1 MSEKEL
7 KDFIYIVD
15 DEKRLLESLFI
26 TLKTSGFE
34 NVATFNDAREILD
47 LIPLK
52 GCRVMLLDLFMP
64 EMSGEDI
71 LEQVRLKCPHVQVVV
86 VSGVNETDTAVRC
99 IKNGAFD
106 YLVKPVDPQ
115 RLITT
120 VRRAM
125 NHAML
130 VMQNEQLR
138 NRLLSGRPDHPEYF
152 EDIISSDPQM
162 KSLFSYLEV
171 IAPAV
176 DPVLITGETGTGK
189 DLIASAIHRVSKR
202 KGRFVSLNTA
212 GLDDN
217 IFSDT
222 LFGHVRGAFTDARES
237 RKGLVEEAVH
247 GTLFLDEIGDLSP
260 ASQIKLLKLTQDHVY
275 WPLGSDRPRESRAR
289 IITATNRD
297 LDERLDQGRFR
308 RDLYYRINTY
318 RVHLPPLRERGEDI
332 VLLARYYLEKACA
345 ELNRE
350 REGLSPDL
358 AMLLKSHDYPGNVRE
373 LRSLIFG
380 SMARGGQ
387 EVLKDI
393 LSERAGADHVRES
406 DQSFN
411 QPQKKW
417 VYPDPLPTL
426 NQAVSLLIAQ
436 AMEKSGGNQSRA
448 ARMLGISR
456 QALNKRIKKNMLHE
470 S

>member
-1 MSEKEL
+1 MSKKEL

-15 DEKRLLESLFI
+15 DEKRLLDSLFI

-34 NVATFNDAREILD
+34 NVAVFNDARKILG

-52 GCRVMLLDLFMP
+52 DCRVMLLDLFMP
-64 EMSGEDI
+64 EISGEEI
-71 LEQVRLKCPHVQVVV
+71 LEQVRIKCPHVQVVIIT
-86 VSGVNETDTAVRC
+86 GVNETETAVRC

-125 NHAML
+125 NHALL
-130 VMQNEQLR
+130 VAQNEQLR
-138 NRLLSGRPDHPEYF
+138 ARLLSGRPDHPEYF
-152 EDIISSDPQM
+152 QDIISNDPRM
-162 KSLFSYLEV
+162 KSIFSYLEV
-171 IAPAV
+171 IAPAS

-189 DLIASAIHRVSKR
+189 DLIASAIHRASRR
-202 KGRFVSLNTA
+202 KGRFISLNTA

-222 LFGHVRGAFTDARES
+222 LFGHVRGAFTDAREP
-237 RKGLVEEAVH
+237 RRGLVEEAAQ

-260 ASQIKLLKLTQDHVY
+260 ASQVKLLNLTQDHVY
-275 WPLGSDRPRESRAR
+275 RPLGSDRPQASSAR

-297 LDERLDQGRFR
+297 LDSRMDLGKFR

-318 RVHLPPLRERGEDI
+318 HVHLPPLRERGDDI
-332 VLLARYYLEKACA
+332 ILLARYYIEKACA
-345 ELNRE
+345 ELNRQ
-350 REGLSPDL
+350 REEPCPNL
-358 AMLLKSHDYPGNVRE
+358 AALLKSYDYPGNVRE

-380 SMARGGQ
+380 SMARGGM
-387 EVLKDI
+387 EVLKEV
-393 LSERAGADHVRES
+393 LSERAGADFVSE
-406 DQSFN
+406 DDKSFDPS
-411 QPQKKW
+411 QRQW
-417 VYPDPLPTL
+417 TYPDPLPTL
-426 NQAVSLLIAQ
+426 SQAVSLLIDQ

-448 ARMLGISR
+448 AGMLGISR
-456 QALNKRIKKNMLHE
+456 QALNRRMKKP
-470 S
+470 

>member
-15 DEKRLLESLFI
+15 DEKSLLDSLFI

-34 NVATFNDAREILD
+34 NVATFNDGRAILD
-47 LIPLK
+47 IFPLTD
-52 GCRVMLLDLFMP
+52 CRVMLLDLFMP
-64 EMSGEDI
+64 EMSGEEI
-71 LEQVRLKCPHVQVVV
+71 LEQVRLRCPHVQVVV

-115 RLITT
+115 RLVTT

-125 NHAML
+125 DHALL
-130 VMQNEQLR
+130 VAQNEQLR
-138 NRLLSGRPDHPEYF
+138 SRLLSGRPDHPEYF
-152 EDIISSDPQM
+152 EDIISNDLRM
-162 KSLFSYLEV
+162 KSIFSYLEV
-171 IAPAV
+171 IAPAS

-189 DLIASAIHRVSKR
+189 DLIASSIHRASRR

-222 LFGHVRGAFTDARES
+222 LFGHVRGAFTDARKN
-237 RKGLVEEAVH
+237 RKGLVEEAAH

-260 ASQIKLLKLTQDHVY
+260 ASQVKLLKLTQDNVY
-275 WPLGSDRPRESRAR
+275 WPLGSDRPEASSAR

-297 LDERLDQGRFR
+297 LDERLGRGKFR

-318 RVHLPPLRERGEDI
+318 RVHLPPLRERGDDI

-350 REGLSPDL
+350 REELRPDL
-358 AMLLKSHDYPGNVRE
+358 AMLLKSYDYPGNIRE
-373 LRSLIFG
+373 LRSLIFA
-380 SMARGGQ
+380 SMARGGPDVIR
-387 EVLKDI
+387 EI
-393 LSERAGADHVRES
+393 LSERAGPDFVPPGVQS
-406 DQSFN
+406 FDQS
-411 QPQKKW
+411 QKQW
-417 VYPDPLPTL
+417 TCPDPLPTL
-426 NQAVSLLIAQ
+426 SQAVSLLIDQ
-436 AMEKSGGNQSRA
+436 AMEKSGGNQAGA
-448 ARMLGISR
+448 ARILGISR
-456 QALNKRIKKNMLHE
+456 QALNRRIKKT
-470 S
+470 